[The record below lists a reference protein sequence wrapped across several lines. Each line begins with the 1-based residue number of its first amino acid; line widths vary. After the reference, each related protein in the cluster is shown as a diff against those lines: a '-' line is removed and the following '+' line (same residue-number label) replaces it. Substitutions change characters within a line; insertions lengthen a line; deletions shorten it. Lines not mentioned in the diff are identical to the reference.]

1 MGILGTVLTILG
13 SIGMLVFGIQILIL
27 AFRSSVGW
35 GLGTLL
41 LFVPVGIVYV
51 IREWRD
57 CRTPFLRWVASFAA
71 VAIGGA
77 VGFFAALAGS

>member
-13 SIGMLVFGIQILIL
+13 SIGMLVFQILIL

-57 CRTPFLRWVASFAA
+57 CRTPFLRWLASFAA
-71 VAIGGA
+71 VVIGGA